1 MIAMP
6 SVVEQIA
13 EELCV
18 DPGVTMSPLP
28 HLGSG
33 DPWAMEEEEPKEEEA
48 AALPGTATPLV
59 AEALESEVETTPKAT
74 GGNERNR
81 ACTARTWLWGHA
93 TPEGSSENK
102 DRSGHY

>member
-59 AEALESEVETTPKAT
+59 AEAQEDAESNEEEEAEGEEEAEPSAT
-74 GGNERNR
+74 ELLKNNGQ
-81 ACTARTWLWGHA
+81 HM
-93 TPEGSSENK
+93 
-102 DRSGHY
+102 RSGL